1 MKTKYRIPN
10 TNTMK
15 YELDEKYKNSM
26 KTKYQT
32 VDEQTRST
40 SIEKKLDEKYQLN
53 ENKSLELNQQCKY
66 LVFGERLTINKT
78 TKSALKNEYFKKGS

>member
-32 VDEQTRST
+32 VNEQTRST
-40 SIEKKLDEKYQLN
+40 SIEKKLDEKYQLIEKN
-53 ENKSLELNQQCKY
+53 TGIKPAMQILSIWRKTDHQQNNQISTQK
-66 LVFGERLTINKT
+66 
-78 TKSALKNEYFKKGS
+78 

>member
-32 VDEQTRST
+32 VNEQTRST

>member
-10 TNTMK
+10 TNSMK
-15 YELDEKYKNSM
+15 YKLDEKYKNSM
-26 KTKYQT
+26 KTKYRT

-66 LVFGERLTINKT
+66 LGFGEKLTINKT

>member
-10 TNTMK
+10 TNSMK
-15 YELDEKYKNSM
+15 YKLDEKYKNSM
-26 KTKYQT
+26 KTKYRT

-66 LVFGERLTINKT
+66 LGFGERLTINKT

>member
-1 MKTKYRIPN
+1 MKYKLDKKYKNLMKTKYR
-10 TNTMK
+10 
-15 YELDEKYKNSM
+15 
-26 KTKYQT
+26 T
-32 VDEQTRST
+32 VDKQTRST

-66 LVFGERLTINKT
+66 LGFGERLTINKT

>member
-32 VDEQTRST
+32 VNEQTRST
-40 SIEKKLDEKYQLN
+40 SIEK
-53 ENKSLELNQQCKY
+53 
-66 LVFGERLTINKT
+66 
-78 TKSALKNEYFKKGS
+78 

>member
-1 MKTKYRIPN
+1 MKTKYRISN

-32 VDEQTRST
+32 VNEQTRST

-53 ENKSLELNQQCKY
+53 E
-66 LVFGERLTINKT
+66 
-78 TKSALKNEYFKKGS
+78 KKHWN

>member
-32 VDEQTRST
+32 VNEQTRST
-40 SIEKKLDEKYQLN
+40 SIEKKHDEKYQLN
-53 ENKSLELNQQCKY
+53 E
-66 LVFGERLTINKT
+66 
-78 TKSALKNEYFKKGS
+78 KKHWN

>member
-1 MKTKYRIPN
+1 
-10 TNTMK
+10 MK
-15 YELDEKYKNSM
+15 YKLDEKYKNSM
-26 KTKYQT
+26 KTKYRT

-66 LVFGERLTINKT
+66 LGFGERLTINKT